1 MLSFILTFIL
11 ANLIY
16 DLIVSNRGN
25 NPRVLLGKSKL
36 LILFI
41 AVFKTV
47 IVIYLNSLNLLS
59 FENIYSLII
68 LLLIFL
74 IY

>member
-1 MLSFILTFIL
+1 MLSFILTFII

-16 DLIVSNRGN
+16 DLIASNRGN